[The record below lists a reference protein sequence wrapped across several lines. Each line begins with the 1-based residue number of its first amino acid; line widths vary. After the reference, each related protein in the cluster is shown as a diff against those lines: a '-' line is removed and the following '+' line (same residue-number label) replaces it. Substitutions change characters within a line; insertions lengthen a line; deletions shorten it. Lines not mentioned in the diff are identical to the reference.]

1 MCFLAA
7 AADGGGNGGDG
18 STGGGGHGMMMGLTM
33 TMHTVADFFYLM
45 LIFRSQSIA
54 SDSVA
59 RIDACSRG
67 LVDKLDRC
75 LATAMFTI

>member
-33 TMHTVADFFYLM
+33 TMHTVADFFILC
-45 LIFRSQSIA
+45 LSSEASRSHQIQ
-54 SDSVA
+54 
-59 RIDACSRG
+59 
-67 LVDKLDRC
+67 
-75 LATAMFTI
+75 